1 MHCCGAVYPAPGAKP
16 MPAAREPSASPQER
30 LCFLLGAPRS
40 SVALR
45 PGWSP
50 AFPGKQYDIAR
61 RTVWRTGLTRF
72 IAVCLRSGY
81 GWLSVGGVLTWR
93 FASVLA
99 GPYYDAMLHA
109 IFVGFVVTMIFGHAP
124 IILPAILGRTTS
136 PYPGKVGLHGGY
148 ASESTGHRL
157 RYSWDDVAGSVHQ
170 RIARARR
177 EREVYS

>member
-124 IILPAILGRTTS
+124 IILPAILGRTRRRIQERWGYTVDMPPRVPDTGCGTPGTTS
-136 PYPGKVGLHGGY
+136 QV
-148 ASESTGHRL
+148 ASIRG
-157 RYSWDDVAGSVHQ
+157 
-170 RIARARR
+170 
-177 EREVYS
+177 